1 MSADEFRAAG
11 HGLVDRIADFL
22 GALRSHRVAPGLMPP
37 EIRARLGS
45 GRVPENGAP
54 AVPLLEEAAELLIAN
69 SVLSGHPRFLAYI
82 MSSAAPIGALADLLA
97 SAVNPNLGAWHISPM
112 ATEIEA
118 QAIRW
123 IGEILGYPDGAG
135 GVLSSGGNM
144 ANFIGFIAG
153 RRAKAPWDVRTGGA
167 GPRDGKRL
175 CVYASE
181 ETHTWIQ
188 KAADL
193 SGLGTDA
200 IRWVKT
206 DDRQRMDMAD
216 LRRRV
221 RNDREEGQVPLL
233 VVGTAGTV
241 STGAVDP
248 LPALGAFCREEG
260 LWFHVDGAYG
270 GFAVGIPGAPEDL
283 AGLTLADSVAV
294 DPHKWLYT
302 PIEAGCTLVRERA
315 SLHAAFEYHP
325 PYYRF
330 DEGEDQG
337 INFHE
342 YGPQNSR
349 GLRGLKVWLGL
360 RMAGRS
366 GYRTMIGDDMALA
379 RELYD
384 AVSRHPELE
393 AAGVDLSITTFR
405 FVPADLAAG
414 GGSHEDYLNRL
425 NEELLRRLQ
434 EGGEAFL
441 SNAVVR
447 GRYLLRSCIV
457 NFRTSSADVAAIP
470 EIVARIGRVV
480 DRELRPAKAEITSD
494 RSGAGEAPR

>member
-1 MSADEFRAAG
+1 MSADEFRVAG

-22 GALRSHRVAPGLMPP
+22 GTLRSRPVGPGLSPAQ
-37 EIRARLGS
+37 IRARLG
-45 GRVPENGAP
+45 GGGAPEQGAP
-54 AVPLLEEAAELLIAN
+54 AAALLEEAADLLIAN

-82 MSSAAPIGALADLLA
+82 MSSGAPIGALAEMLA
-97 SAVNPNLGAWHISPM
+97 SAVNPNLGAWHLSPM
-112 ATEIEA
+112 ATEIEL

-123 IGEILGYPDGAG
+123 IGEMLGYPAGAG
-135 GVLSSGGNM
+135 GILSSGGNM
-144 ANFIGFIAG
+144 ANFIGFVAA
-153 RRAKAPWDVRTGGA
+153 RRAKAPWDVRTGGS
-167 GPRDGKRL
+167 GPRDGRRL
-175 CVYASE
+175 YVYASE

-193 SGLGTDA
+193 SGLGTEA

-206 DDRQRMDMAD
+206 DDRQRLDMAD
-216 LRRRV
+216 LHRRV
-221 RNDREEGQVPLL
+221 RDDREQGHVPLL

-248 LPALGAFCREEG
+248 LRELADFCREEG
-260 LWFHVDGAYG
+260 VWFHVDAAYG
-270 GFAVGIPGAPEDL
+270 GFAVKVPGAPEEL
-283 AGLTLADSVAV
+283 AGMTLADSLAV

-315 SLHAAFEYHP
+315 NLHAAFEYHP

-330 DEGEDQG
+330 DEGEDEG

-360 RMAGRS
+360 RMAGQS
-366 GYRTMIGDDMALA
+366 GYRTMIGEDIALA
-379 RELYD
+379 TELYD

-393 AAGVDLSITTFR
+393 AVGVGLSITTFR
-405 FVPADLAAG
+405 YVPADLVAAD
-414 GGSHEDYLNRL
+414 GSGDDYLNRL

-457 NFRTSSADVAAIP
+457 NFRTSAGDIAAIP
-470 EIVARIGRVV
+470 EIVARIGRAV
-480 DRELRPAKAEITSD
+480 DRELR
-494 RSGAGEAPR
+494 RRGA